1 MYQHSSFSAP
11 VLADRVGHHVSDEA
25 AQHPQAHLPRPQQ
38 AFELPT
44 VNSIS
49 IRLINQDLTF
59 SCANTVEGVRP
70 TSHDLCVT
78 NLCVVGRRIAPKT
91 SGRAFRDIT

>member
-1 MYQHSSFSAP
+1 MSRSYGNAWQSAACRL
-11 VLADRVGHHVSDEA
+11 LADRVGHHVSDEA

-44 VNSIS
+44 INSIS

-59 SCANTVEGVRP
+59 SCAKYGRGGATNSPRP
-70 TSHDLCVT
+70 VLGLLAATFTS
-78 NLCVVGRRIAPKT
+78 
-91 SGRAFRDIT
+91 